1 MAEVIFYEKAGCAGN
16 ARQKALLRASGHQL
30 VVRDL
35 RGYSGNQACA
45 PRPWPSSARRRR
57 GTLDQYFDPDL
68 RSRHHPAYITA
79 QLRLSC
85 AAVTA
90 WR

>member
-35 RGYSGNQACA
+35 REQFWKPADA
-45 PRPWPSSARRRR
+45 PRGRP
-57 GTLDQYFDPDL
+57 
-68 RSRHHPAYITA
+68 
-79 QLRLSC
+79 
-85 AAVTA
+85 
-90 WR
+90 